1 MARGR
6 MINSKITRNKAVND
20 LSDDTSRLAY
30 TWLITF
36 ADVEGRTNGD
46 PALVRSLVFPRRT
59 DVSVE
64 RMEQYIR
71 EWAAAGLVI
80 WYEAEGDM
88 YLAFPTFAENQ
99 RGLDRRKEQPSE
111 IPAPPEHVLGTES
124 VRTEYVP
131 GTAEEKLREDQE
143 KRRGREGEADAAEPR
158 GASAPT
164 PPPPEPVVSSEE
176 SVKPAPVQRARKST
190 ADPRSAHP
198 AIQAVREALGGRR
211 YPPRE
216 LYDGLISTLG
226 DNPDVGRLK
235 SCREAWVLRGYNQNA
250 WTWATEWYAAGV
262 PERIRSPVAQPAGM
276 VNGRPT
282 GAAARAAW
290 RGQGNGDGRGDSH
303 DV

>member
-6 MINSKITRNKAVND
+6 MVNSKIVLNRAVSD
-20 LSDDTSRLAY
+20 LSDDTSRLAF

-36 ADVEGRTNGD
+36 ADVEGRTYGD
-46 PALVRSLVFPRRT
+46 PAVVRSMLFPRRA
-59 DVSVE
+59 DVTVAQVE
-64 RMEQYIR
+64 GYIR
-71 EWAAAGLVI
+71 EWAAAGLVT
-80 WYEAEGDM
+80 WYEADGDQWIE
-88 YLAFPTFAENQ
+88 FPKFRANQ
-99 RGLDRRKEQPSE
+99 RGLDTRKEPASE
-111 IPAPPEHVLGTES
+111 IPAPDASVPSTYQ

-131 GTAEEKLREDQE
+131 GTAEQNRTESEI
-143 KRRGREGEADAAEPR
+143 EGEQKVGGLGPSGADAPARASSRNHR
-158 GASAPT
+158 G
-164 PPPPEPVVSSEE
+164 
-176 SVKPAPVQRARKST
+176 
-190 ADPRSAHP
+190 DPRSAHP

-211 YPPRE
+211 YPPLE